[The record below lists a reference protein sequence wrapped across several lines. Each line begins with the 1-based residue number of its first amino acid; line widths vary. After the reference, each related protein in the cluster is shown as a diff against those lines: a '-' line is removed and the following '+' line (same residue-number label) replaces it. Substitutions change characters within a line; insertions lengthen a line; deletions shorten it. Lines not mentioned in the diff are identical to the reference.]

1 MKGTCS
7 ELSQNNIWRILFRPR
22 REGIKREWRKVHNAE
37 LNDL

>member
-7 ELSQNNIWRILFRPR
+7 EISQNSIWRRLFRPR
-22 REGIKREWRKVHNAE
+22 RERIKREWRKVHNAE